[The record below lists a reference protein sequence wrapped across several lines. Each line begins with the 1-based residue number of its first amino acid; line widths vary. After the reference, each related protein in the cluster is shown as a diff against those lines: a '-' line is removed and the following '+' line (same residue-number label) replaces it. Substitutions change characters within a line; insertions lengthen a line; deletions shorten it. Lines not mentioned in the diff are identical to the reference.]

1 MIKEFRSGGGDPMTT
16 YDITVTREGKW
27 WMVDVPA
34 IDGLTQARRLSEIRD
49 MAVSLIAITEDVPAS
64 QVAVNV
70 VAMIVDGIDL
80 VEQRG
85 QIDAEREAARDAER
99 KVAELT
105 VDLVRKLNADHV
117 PLRDIGEA
125 VGVSFQRVHQLLNA

>member
-1 MIKEFRSGGGDPMTT
+1 MKT
-16 YDITVTREGKW
+16 YNITVTREGKW
-27 WMVDVPA
+27 WMIDVPA
-34 IDGLTQARRLSEIRD
+34 IDGLTQARRLSQIKD
-49 MAVSLIAITEDVPAS
+49 MAISLIAITVDVPAS
-64 QVAVNV
+64 HVDVNV

-80 VEQRG
+80 VEQRR
-85 QIDAEREAARDAER
+85 QIDAEREAARDAEL
-99 KVAELT
+99 KAAALT